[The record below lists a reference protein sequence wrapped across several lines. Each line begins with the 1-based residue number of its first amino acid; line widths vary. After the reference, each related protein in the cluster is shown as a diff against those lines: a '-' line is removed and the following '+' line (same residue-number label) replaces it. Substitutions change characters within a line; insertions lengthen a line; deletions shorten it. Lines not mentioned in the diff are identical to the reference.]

1 MDELRWTGGL
11 WRVRRAALEKLK
23 IPTGSQGQKMPPY
36 VLQQLFP
43 WHTHAHTLC
52 VSFIALWFIR
62 TQTIICHIWDT
73 CLHTPSWHTLL
84 TVPQKSFVY
93 FDWTSIENTFF
104 PVTEGRSIFSC
115 LYWFRSVTLHCAI
128 LHISNTLHK
137 SRHSCPAFRS
147 AIKSRRKKREK
158 WGMDTKQHAVALL
171 IRFAI
176 AKRLR

>member
-43 WHTHAHTLC
+43 WHTHAHTLF

-62 TQTIICHIWDT
+62 PQTIICHIWDT
-73 CLHTPSWHTLL
+73 YAYTHRVDTPCLLYLRNPLC
-84 TVPQKSFVY
+84 

-104 PVTEGRSIFSC
+104 LLQKAGLYLAVFIDLGLSHYTVLFSISQIH
-115 LYWFRSVTLHCAI
+115 STSPDTLA
-128 LHISNTLHK
+128 L
-137 SRHSCPAFRS
+137 PS
-147 AIKSRRKKREK
+147 ALPLNHGGKREK
-158 WGMDTKQHAVALL
+158 NEEWIQNSTP
-171 IRFAI
+171 
-176 AKRLR
+176 